1 MNMRDLINASLKNWR
16 LPIPPALKRDFLQY
30 QYRQNANF
38 MQLITVIGHLAFYS
52 YAIADYLLVP
62 EIFDWSITLRTL
74 FIGILLPPNIYLIRK
89 VQNVSLLETVFSASL
104 MMATVLWLG
113 VLLPRTQSEVV
124 HTYIYASIIFV
135 VVLNIVIR
143 SNYWLAV
150 VISLLHTFVTLY
162 FVYLLDHG
170 NGEAIFVYSI
180 VYLPVLYFSL
190 FISWHNTRAARRLF
204 LLSTIEDMDR
214 TELEEAN
221 RKLTVLSLTDPLTG
235 VPNRSLFDDRLQ
247 QAIAKARLDKT
258 RLALLFIDLDQ
269 FKQVNDTY
277 GHATGDLLL
286 KKAATLMVDCVRESD
301 TVARIGGDEFE
312 ILLPSIES
320 AQDALVVANKVHDVL
335 TQRVKLDGIEV
346 NLSASIGVAIFP
358 EHGSN
363 PVELC
368 KNADDALYSAKNKG
382 RDRVEVTGSH
392 PAFVA

>member
-1 MNMRDLINASLKNWR
+1 MRDLINVSLKNWR
-16 LPIPPALKRDFLQY
+16 LPIPPALQPKFLQY

-38 MQLITVIGHLAFYS
+38 MLLITVIGHLAFYS

-62 EIFDWSITLRTL
+62 EIFERSIILRTL
-74 FIGILLPPNIYLIRK
+74 FIGILLPFNLYLIRK
-89 VQNVSLLETVFSASL
+89 VRSISYLEMVFSASL

-113 VLLPRTQSEVV
+113 VLLPRTQNDVV
-124 HTYIYASIIFV
+124 HTYAYASIIFV

-150 VISLLHTFVTLY
+150 FISLAHTFVTLY

-170 NGEAIFVYSI
+170 DSEAIFVYSI

-190 FISWHNTRAARRLF
+190 FISWHNTRTARKLF
-204 LLSTIEDMDR
+204 LLSAIEDLDR

-221 RKLTVLSLTDPLTG
+221 RKLTVLSHTDPLTG

-247 QAIAKARLDKT
+247 QAITKARRDKA

-277 GHATGDLLL
+277 GHAVGDRLLQEVA
-286 KKAATLMVDCVRESD
+286 KRMVGCVRESD

-312 ILLPSIES
+312 ILLPAVES
-320 AQDALVVANKVHDVL
+320 TKDAVVVANKIHEVL
-335 TQRVKLDGIEV
+335 SQKIELDGIV
-346 NLSASIGVAIFP
+346 LDISASIGVAIFP

-363 PVELC
+363 PIELC
-368 KNADDALYSAKNKG
+368 KNADDALYIAKNKG

-392 PAFVA
+392 PAFVT